1 METLPIENET
11 AWDDYVLRNQEA
23 SFFHLWAWREVIE
36 RSFRFR
42 PYYLCSKDQGGK
54 ICGILPL
61 FLIRSRLTGRRV
73 TSLPFSY
80 TCGPLGD
87 SEEIITNLA
96 QDGLQ
101 VLEKTE
107 SKYLEIKADRE
118 EETLVKLGF
127 RRNTYYRTYIVPL
140 TNRQENWNMLH
151 KSSTQ
156 RSINKA
162 KKDKVRIR
170 FAQDQEELKQ
180 FHRLNLGTC
189 RFHGIP
195 PQPYEFLKNVWDIL
209 GRKDLVK
216 LALAEY
222 QNKFVAGAFFFLF
235 RDKVYY
241 MYGASDQ
248 KYLFC
253 RPNHLLLWE
262 TMLWAID
269 NHYKTFDL
277 GRVSEDNVGLAEF
290 KKRWGGQQRDLY
302 YYYWPQMKG
311 VGATDR
317 KGWKYRL
324 ATGVWKRMPLG
335 LTRRG
340 AFLYKH
346 LG

>member
-1 METLPIENET
+1 
-11 AWDDYVLRNQEA
+11 
-23 SFFHLWAWREVIE
+23 VIE

-54 ICGILPL
+54 IRGILPL

-87 SEEIITNLA
+87 SEETVAGLSR
-96 QDGLQ
+96 DGLQ
-101 VLEKTE
+101 VFEKTK
-107 SKYLEIKADRE
+107 SKYLEIKASRE
-118 EETLVKLGF
+118 EETLRKLGF
-127 RRNTYYRTYIVPL
+127 LYNTYYRTYIVPL
-140 TNRQENWNMLH
+140 TNRQENWSRLH

-162 KKDKVRIR
+162 QKDKVKIR
-170 FAQDQEELKQ
+170 FAQDQEGLKQ

-195 PQPYEFLKNVWDIL
+195 PQPYEFLRNVWDL
-209 GRKDLVK
+209 LCQKGLAK

-222 QNKFVAGAFFFLF
+222 QDKFVAGAFFFLF

-262 TMLWAID
+262 TMLWAMD
-269 NHYKTFDL
+269 NDYRTFDL
-277 GRVSEDNVGLAEF
+277 GRVSEDNAGLAEF
-290 KKRWGGQQRDLY
+290 KKRWGGQEKDLY
-302 YYYWPQMKG
+302 YYYWPRMKG

-324 ATGVWKRMPLG
+324 ATGVWKRMPLE